1 MEVLNVARKARKAK
15 LLKVGNVGRQ
25 VRDFN
30 RKIGA
35 KVRELANARGGT
47 TISLAKAIGVSQA
60 QISRLE
66 NGLQGFRSAT
76 LFKIAVALGVKPQ
89 NLLP

>member
-1 MEVLNVARKARKAK
+1 VAKKAAK
-15 LLKVGNVGRQ
+15 SKLKKVGNASRQ
-25 VRDFN
+25 VREFN

-35 KVRELANARGGT
+35 KVRELAKARGAT
-47 TISLAKAIGVSQA
+47 TITLAKAIGVSQA

-76 LFKIAVALGVKPQ
+76 LLKIAIALGVKPQ
-89 NLLP
+89 DLLP